1 MCTHKIILN
10 DNKFPLVLGGEHSLT
25 PGAIRPFI
33 KKFGNPFSF
42 IFVDTNGVISIELG
56 AYGVP
61 ETIVLNKDKK
71 IIKKFVG
78 YLDDKSFKELN
89 FILKWNY

>member
-1 MCTHKIILN
+1 MKIRFRSRL
-10 DNKFPLVLGGEHSLT
+10 SLLLLLLLLLFT
-25 PGAIRPFI
+25 ITTSRI
-33 KKFGNPFSF
+33 
-42 IFVDTNGVISIELG
+42 
-56 AYGVP
+56 P

-89 FILKWNY
+89 FILK